1 MKAILIKDVNKIGK
15 KGEMVEVKQGYF
27 RNYLEPHN
35 LAIEAN
41 KENVEIWEKDQKE
54 KRAKE
59 KEDRKSAI
67 ELKDKLEK
75 ITLKVKAK
83 SGEDGKLFGSI
94 TNKNIQQAL
103 KDDHNIDVD
112 KKKIIVSD
120 NIKEVGE
127 QIVEVKV
134 YPEISARLKVIVEAK

>member
-41 KENVEIWEKDQKE
+41 KANVEIWEKDQKE

-67 ELKDKLEK
+67 ELKDKLEN

-103 KDDHNIDVD
+103 KDEHNIDVD

-127 QIVEVKV
+127 QVVEVKV
-134 YPEISARLKVIVEAK
+134 YPEINARLKVIVEAK